1 MTRDIRE
8 SVSLEQRLEKVEREN
23 HRLKVFGSVVLLGMA
38 GALFLGLAAN
48 PSSSKKLEA
57 EVLVLKNAQG
67 KPQMILG
74 AGDDGPALTILDKN
88 GKLRVNLGVGQDG
101 PALDLLDAAENP
113 RAQLMI
119 TEDQG
124 PLLNFYDAKGSQV
137 SLKP

>member
-1 MTRDIRE
+1 
-8 SVSLEQRLEKVEREN
+8 
-23 HRLKVFGSVVLLGMA
+23 
-38 GALFLGLAAN
+38 
-48 PSSSKKLEA
+48 
-57 EVLVLKNAQG
+57 
-67 KPQMILG
+67 MIL
-74 AGDDGPALTILDKN
+74 ARATTARPRSSQN

-124 PLLNFYDAKGSQV
+124 PILNFYDAKGSQV

>member
-8 SVSLEQRLEKVEREN
+8 SVSLEQRLENGEREN
-23 HRLKVFGSVVLLGMA
+23 RRFKVLGSLVLLGMA
-38 GALFLGLAAN
+38 GALCMGLTSA
-48 PSSSKKLEA
+48 PSKKLEA

-67 KPQMILG
+67 KSQMILG

>member
-8 SVSLEQRLEKVEREN
+8 SVSLLQRLEKVEREN
-23 HRLKVFGSVVLLGMA
+23 RHFKVLGTVMLLGMA
-38 GALFLGLAAN
+38 GVLCLGLASN
-48 PSSSKKLEA
+48 PSKKLEA
-57 EVLVLKNAQG
+57 EVLVLKSAQG
-67 KPQMILG
+67 KSQMILD
-74 AGDDGPALTILDKN
+74 AGVDGPALTILDKN

-101 PALDLLDAAENP
+101 PALDLLDAAESP

-124 PLLNFYDAKGSQV
+124 PLLNFYDSKGTQV

>member
-23 HRLKVFGSVVLLGMA
+23 SRLKVLGSVMLLGMA
-38 GALFLGLAAN
+38 GALCLGLASN
-48 PSSSKKLEA
+48 PSKKLEA

-124 PLLNFYDAKGSQV
+124 PLLNFFDAKGSQV